1 MGNTPPMDAM
11 CDEVISLVPA
21 YAIGATDPEESHL
34 VEMYLS
40 ECPEAVAELRQ
51 YAELAE
57 QMLISVPPLKAPGRL
72 SEKLLNAARNTPD
85 NIVQPNF
92 QPERQKSGISR
103 KRLWTGLVA
112 AVCGLLLASNL
123 YWFAQVTNLENE
135 QDDLQVILDHQRQI
149 LASIGNNVTQVTLLN
164 STDDAFK
171 EALVSVFWMSQLPPS
186 LLYATN
192 LPPLE
197 DDHVYQVWLMRGE
210 DPLSVGTFSIDEQG
224 YGTLAFDEQDMSTID
239 IIAITSEPEGGSDQ
253 PTMSPVLVGE
263 L

>member
-1 MGNTPPMDAM
+1 MDVK
-11 CDEVISLVPA
+11 CDEVISLIPA

-40 ECPEAVAELRQ
+40 DCPEAVAELRQ

-57 QMLISVPPLKAPGRL
+57 QMLISVPPLKAPSRL
-72 SEKLLNAARNTPD
+72 SEKLLNAARNTP
-85 NIVQPNF
+85 NHIVQLVF
-92 QPERQKSGISR
+92 SAGRQKSGISG

-112 AVCGLLLASNL
+112 TVCGLLLASNL
-123 YWFAQVTNLENE
+123 YWFAQVTNLENQ
-135 QDDLQVILDHQRQI
+135 QDDLQVTLDHQRQI
-149 LASIGNNVTQVTLLN
+149 LASIGNSVTQVTLLN
-164 STDDAFK
+164 STDDVF
-171 EALVSVFWMSQLPPS
+171 EGALVSVLWMSQPQPS

-197 DDHVYQVWLMRGE
+197 DHHVYQVWLVRGE
-210 DPLSVGTFSIDEQG
+210 VPLSAGILFIDEQG
-224 YGTLAFDEQDMSTID
+224 YGMLAFDEQDMSTID